1 MYQQLM
7 SRIGSSSNVVNAEYV
22 NNPGPFAPPST
33 WEELKLAIL
42 DILQNTSARE
52 TDEHDSTNTTSF
64 RRRQ

>member
-1 MYQQLM
+1 M
-7 SRIGSSSNVVNAEYV
+7 VNAEYV